1 MNTTEAL
8 QTVEQLDVIPSRVL
22 VGGRDWPES
31 IVMAAK
37 RVTKQKE
44 HGNAAP
50 YHQLT
55 RAISALTGLPVE
67 EAIDFQAAISAVDTK
82 GAVLQQ
88 QDEQL
93 TAEEAETLHAVWAG
107 DAFDAKHLETAQ
119 PKLEAIAG
127 MSWQ

>member
-1 MNTTEAL
+1 MNTIEAL
-8 QTVEQLDVIPSRVL
+8 QMVEQLDVIPKRVQ
-22 VGGRDWPES
+22 VTSRDWPES
-31 IVMAAK
+31 IVMACRRA
-37 RVTKQKE
+37 VKQKE
-44 HGNAAP
+44 RGNAAP

-55 RAISALTGLPVE
+55 GAISALTGLPVE
-67 EAIDFQAAISAVDTK
+67 EAIDLQAAISAVDTK

-107 DAFDAKHLETAQ
+107 EAFDAKHLETAQ

-127 MSWQ
+127 MSWR